1 MRFLVGAACLATNG
15 SSWLVA
21 LSLRVQT
28 KTMIV
33 VITKHRSNPM
43 RLEECI
49 IAVRMQRA
57 AIPMAS
63 GSGANVFMFAAAAA
77 ARCNGRE
84 SVVVVV
90 VVAAPVG

>member
-63 GSGANVFMFAAAAA
+63 SSGANVFMFAAAA
-77 ARCNGRE
+77 RCNRRE
-84 SVVVVV
+84 SVVV